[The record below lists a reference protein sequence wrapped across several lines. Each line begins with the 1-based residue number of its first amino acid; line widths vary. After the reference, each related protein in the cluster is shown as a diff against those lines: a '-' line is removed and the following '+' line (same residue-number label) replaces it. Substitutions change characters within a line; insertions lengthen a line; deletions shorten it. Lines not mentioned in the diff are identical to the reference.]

1 MFKITSRNDGTDP
14 VVMAFN
20 RGIVTVGELAWP
32 VNGSEAPD
40 RIKLYRQGPKLLDKI
55 IEEQLWYSANLW
67 VNENPELLEKTK
79 SLSSLLFVSLGFKYT
94 YLGHRSNCT
103 CAMHPPP

>member
-1 MFKITSRNDGTDP
+1 MSWCASVEDVSDSAMFKITSRNDGTDP

-32 VNGSEAPD
+32 VKGSAAPD

-79 SLSSLLFVSLGFKYT
+79 SLSLLFCFSQL
-94 YLGHRSNCT
+94 
-103 CAMHPPP
+103 